1 MWSGPLNHLL
11 INAKTLTLKLKT
23 ISHTCWPTFINFL
36 HLDLSV
42 STSRKLFTCISNI
55 CRAVCGQCCHPVGGR
70 CRSTTRKQSQEFVL
84 METGSAAGGKL
95 IIPGSIGMTA
105 FSLQVKPQSQTVAVT
120 LQTFSFCF
128 PAASSSCCTLGSRV
142 GGKCCWY
149 DLQHIEN
156 TAQAYYSCHL
166 FGFFQVLFHCYN
178 STQTLSA
185 LHLRT

>member
-1 MWSGPLNHLL
+1 MWSGRLNHLL

-42 STSRKLFTCISNI
+42 STSRKLSTCILNI
-55 CRAVCGQCCHPVGGR
+55 CRAVCGQCCHPVGR
-70 CRSTTRKQSQEFVL
+70 RRWNHNHKR
-84 METGSAAGGKL
+84 
-95 IIPGSIGMTA
+95 
-105 FSLQVKPQSQTVAVT
+105 LQFIT

-156 TAQAYYSCHL
+156 TAQAFYSWHL